1 MPSYPGAVPLL
12 APKNLHE
19 LVRTAFN
26 RARASGDVN
35 FYPTQAAVLAVN
47 SVPFQLR
54 FAPSLANKPKGAPL
68 PPPQHNAS
76 PSPAKPFDP
85 FDNPPTPLLITS
97 LGASHIL
104 VLNKFAVVPEHAI
117 VATRAFAPQ
126 THLLAPADLAAV
138 YACIDAYDREEEGGQ
153 LFAFF
158 NSGTHSGAS
167 QPHRHVQ
174 LLPVERMRDGLPDTH
189 TSSSSSGGGD
199 GETGGS
205 AGVEWTDVLANGL
218 LDENTRTRL
227 PFRTFAQRIRNSGSP
242 APDADALHAAYL
254 ALYSQACAAVSPHGH
269 HHDVD
274 GIIQEEG
281 EARISY
287 NLAMTRDAMVVV
299 PRLAEGGEITVPSS
313 PASASGGGG
322 GGGAT
327 PRKTIG
333 KLALNGTVLAG
344 TALVKSAAEW
354 DALRQDPG
362 QVLNILARI
371 GVPWEND
378 GGGAPPSSP
387 LSSL

>member
-1 MPSYPGAVPLL
+1 MSPHPSAVPLL
-12 APKNLHE
+12 APKNLPE

-35 FYPTQAAVLAVN
+35 FYPTQAAVLDLN

-54 FAPSLANKPKGAPL
+54 FAPSLANKPKGP
-68 PPPQHNAS
+68 PPRPPQHNAP
-76 PSPAKPFDP
+76 PSPARPFDP
-85 FDNPPTPLLITS
+85 FDNPPTPLLVTG

-117 VATRAFAPQ
+117 VATRAFARQ

-138 YACIDAYDREEEGGQ
+138 YACIDAYDSEGGQ

-167 QPHRHVQ
+167 QAHRHIQ

-189 TSSSSSGGGD
+189 TSSSSSSSSSGGGD
-199 GETGGS
+199 GETGDTD
-205 AGVEWTDVLANGL
+205 AAVEWADVLASSL
-218 LDENTRTRL
+218 LDETTRARL
-227 PFRTFAQRIRNSGSP
+227 PFQTFAHRIRNSGSP

-254 ALYSQACAAVSPHGH
+254 ALYNQACAAVSAHD
-269 HHDVD
+269 HHDID
-274 GIIQEEG
+274 GIIPEEG

-287 NLAMTRDAMVVV
+287 NLAMTRDVMVVV

-313 PASASGGGG
+313 PASAGG

-327 PRKTIG
+327 PRKTVG

-354 DALRQDPG
+354 HALRQDPG
-362 QVLNILARI
+362 QVLDILRRI
-371 GVPWEND
+371 GVPWGED
-378 GGGAPPSSP
+378 GPSS
-387 LSSL
+387 SL